1 MTNWTSKHHNFTN
14 ITSFLIIITTKCYEW
29 LNKQTRTV
37 AGHYKDIDNWI
48 DLVKWVEDLN
58 FQTNNLDKVIT
69 YSDSSIDIV

>member
-37 AGHYKDIDNWI
+37 AGHYKYIDNLI

-58 FQTNNLDKVIT
+58 FQTNNMDKVIT
-69 YSDSSIDIV
+69 YSDSPIHIV